1 MLILD
6 SVQFINFQYD
16 DDLPDKDKGIAWVL
30 VALNSEDDLRQAF
43 LMLFGDQYV
52 LKLYNNEDSY
62 FWKNRKEL
70 LEICDVIE
78 EKDMFIDCD
87 LLN

>member
-1 MLILD
+1 M
-6 SVQFINFQYD
+6 
-16 DDLPDKDKGIAWVL
+16 L
-30 VALNSEDDLRQAF
+30 VALNSKDDLRQAL

-62 FWKNRKEL
+62 FWRNRKDL
-70 LEICDVIE
+70 LEICDVLK